1 MAYAKSSAPGPDRTQ
16 HCKRTACCR
25 STGTLPLIF
34 SVSGLLA
41 PKLRRPRGR
50 SKAEMQKEMKRRKKG
65 KREEI
70 KARRERRG
78 NRKNEKR
85 SVKENLE
92 SLALTDPSLQGR
104 ESTSEHIKVCAVERQ
119 SFPGSVPTATVQSWT
134 STVWQEMAWTFWKDC
149 MDYTER
155 LRHSN
160 RK

>member
-119 SFPGSVPTATVQSWT
+119 SLPG
-134 STVWQEMAWTFWKDC
+134 
-149 MDYTER
+149 ER
-155 LRHSN
+155 AHSHGAVLDIN
-160 RK
+160 CVAGNGLDILEGLYGLYRETKTQ